1 MSPPRVLIAGAT
13 GYVGGRLAGA
23 LERGGCSLRCLA
35 RRPEPLRSRVS
46 STTEVVR
53 GDVLDPGSLRGAM
66 EGIEAAFY
74 LVHSMG
80 SRGDFEQEE
89 LRGARNFGEA
99 AARAGVSRIIY
110 LGGLAAPGESLSPH
124 LRSRVRVGD
133 ELRSHGVPV
142 VELRAS
148 IVIGSGGLSFEMIRA
163 LVERLPVMVTPR
175 WVDIPAQPIAIGDVL
190 AYLEESIHVPL
201 EGNVIFEIGGT
212 DRTTYAGIMREYARQ
227 RGLTRRMIPVP
238 VLTPRL
244 SSLWLGLVTPLY
256 ARVGRKLIDSIRHA
270 TVVTDGRARQVF
282 NVRPMGL
289 REAIAVA
296 LRHEDRE
303 VAETRWSDAV
313 SSSGRP
319 AAWGGVRFGSRLVDS
334 RQVTIPQPRERVFEP
349 IRRLGGRTGWYSF
362 DWLWRFRG
370 FLDLLAGGAGM
381 RRGRPHPDRIRPG
394 DTLDFWRV
402 EAIEPGRLLRL
413 SAEMRLPGRAWLEF
427 RLEEADGG
435 TLLRQTAIFDPVG
448 LTGICYWYALYPLH
462 EIVFRGLLRDIVSRA
477 SPAGSA
483 TGGGTHASGAAA

>member
-1 MSPPRVLIAGAT
+1 MRKRRALVAGAT
-13 GYVGGRLAGA
+13 GYVGGRLVGA
-23 LERGGCSLRCLA
+23 LERRGRAVRCLA
-35 RRPEPLRSRVS
+35 RRPGPLRARVS
-46 STTEVVR
+46 AATEVIR
-53 GDVLDPGSLRGAM
+53 GDVLDPGSLHQAM
-66 EGIEAAFY
+66 ENVDVAFY

-89 LRGARNFGEA
+89 IRGARNFGEA
-99 AARAGVSRIIY
+99 AARAGVRRIIY
-110 LGGLAAPGESLSPH
+110 LGGLAGSGERLSPH

-133 ELRSHGVPV
+133 ELRAHGVEM

-148 IVIGSGGLSFEMIRA
+148 IIIGSGGLSFEMIRA

-175 WVDIPAQPIAIGDVL
+175 WVDIPAQPIAIGDVVD
-190 AYLEESIHVPL
+190 YLVAAMDVPL
-201 EGNVIFEIGGT
+201 KGSAVFEIGGT

-270 TVVTDGRARQVF
+270 TVVTDNRALAVF

-296 LRHEDRE
+296 LRREDRE

-313 SSSGRP
+313 SSTGRP

-334 RQVTIPQPRERVFEP
+334 RHVVLPVAREKVFEP
-349 IRRLGGRTGWYSF
+349 IRRLGGETGWYSF
-362 DWLWRFRG
+362 DWLWRLRG
-370 FLDLLAGGAGM
+370 FLDLLVGGAGM
-381 RRGRPHPDRIRPG
+381 RRGRPHPERIHPG

-402 EAIEPGRLLRL
+402 EAITPGRLLRL

-427 RLEEADGG
+427 RLEDHEDG

-462 EIVFRGLLRDIVSRA
+462 EIVFRGLLRDIASRA
-477 SPAGSA
+477 
-483 TGGGTHASGAAA
+483 GGTRGPGTRAAGAAA